1 MDTRKNPSNHRK
13 HRYRQVGK
21 SKKQSNRVFIDKEFG
36 IKVIIDCGKTA
47 ANKFRTSLVFK
58 HNDAILLPT
67 KTKMSLEGGNMQT
80 EYSKLLCRT
89 DLCLQGYKIAAEIGE
104 RGHSDKN
111 IEYKTKKKKRKNE
124 KR

>member
-1 MDTRKNPSNHRK
+1 M
-13 HRYRQVGK
+13 
-21 SKKQSNRVFIDKEFG
+21 
-36 IKVIIDCGKTA
+36 
-47 ANKFRTSLVFK
+47 
-58 HNDAILLPT
+58 PT